1 MKIPYEIIRKKRD
14 GEVLNKNDIYSFIS
28 GAVEENISDAQISAF
43 CMSVFFND
51 MNLEEKTYLTNA
63 MIDSGEV
70 ISWNHLSGPVA
81 DKHSTG
87 GIGDKVSL
95 ILAPIVASCGLFV
108 PMIAGRGL
116 GHTGGTIDKLESI
129 PGYNTSLEETEFK
142 NIVGDVGCAIIGQTN
157 SLAPADK
164 IFYAIRDVTATI
176 ESVPLITASILSKKI
191 AAGISGLVMD
201 IKTGNGAF
209 ATKKLFA
216 TEIAESIVTVS
227 KKLGLKTSALITD
240 MNQPLGSAIGNS
252 VEVIE
257 AVDFLI
263 GNERD
268 KRLNELVL
276 EIAGDMLFNNGI
288 SDSIESGKTL
298 AQKKL
303 SEGYSAECFNRMVN
317 ELGGPSNF
325 IKTYS
330 NDLSVAGFKKDIK
343 ADKAGYI
350 YDVDTLSVGRAL
362 TLVGGGRKKRGDK
375 IDHSLGF
382 IVNASVGDWVEK
394 GQSFLTAYLK
404 TEDQFSSINN
414 YIKESYTI
422 SLKEPKPLPVII
434 EKIK

>member
-1 MKIPYEIIRKKRD
+1 MRIPYEIIRKKRD
-14 GEVLNKNDIYSFIS
+14 GEVLNKNEIYSFIS
-28 GAVEENISDAQISAF
+28 GSIKNDISDAQISAF
-43 CMSVFFND
+43 CMSVFFNG
-51 MNLEEKTYLTNA
+51 MTLEEKTYFTNA
-63 MIDSGEV
+63 MINSGDV
-70 ISWNHLSGPVA
+70 INWDHLNGPVA

-87 GIGDKVSL
+87 GVGDKVSL

-129 PGYNTSLEETEFK
+129 PGYNTSPKENKFK
-142 NIVGDVGCAIIGQTN
+142 NIVKDVGCGIVGQTN
-157 SLAPADK
+157 KLAPADK

-209 ATKKLFA
+209 AKDFSFA
-216 TEIAESIVTVS
+216 KEIAESIILVS

-240 MNQPLGSAIGNS
+240 MNQPLGFTIGNS
-252 VEVIE
+252 VEVKE
-257 AVDFLI
+257 AIDFLI
-263 GNERD
+263 GRERNI
-268 KRLNELVL
+268 RLGKLILEL
-276 EIAGDMLFNNGI
+276 AGEMLFNSGI
-288 SDSIESGKTL
+288 SDSIDSGKTL

-303 SEGYSAECFNRMVN
+303 SEGYSAECFNKMVS
-317 ELGGPSNF
+317 ELGGPNNF

-330 NDLSVAGFKKDIK
+330 NDLSLAGFKKDIK

-350 YDVDTLSVGRAL
+350 YGVDTLKVGQAL
-362 TLVGGGRKKRGDK
+362 TLVGGGRKKRGDE

-382 IVNASVGDWVEK
+382 IVNVSVGDWVEK
-394 GQSFLTAYLK
+394 GQKILTAYLK
-404 TEDQFSSINN
+404 TEDQFYSISN

-422 SLKEPKPLPVII
+422 SLKKPKLLPLIL
-434 EKIK
+434 EKIQ